1 MCIRGSVHK
10 SLIKKFNKNCK
21 KMIQRKRKLIVL
33 LFISHTVPF
42 QNYNCFSEA
51 LTFRNSP
58 N

>member
-1 MCIRGSVHK
+1 MCIRGSVQK
-10 SLIKKFNKNCK
+10 SLIKYFTKNCK
-21 KMIQRKRKLIVL
+21 IIHWKMYLIAL

>member
-1 MCIRGSVHK
+1 MCIRGSVQK
-10 SLIKKFNKNCK
+10 SLIKYFTKNCK
-21 KMIQRKRKLIVL
+21 IIHWKMFLIVL